1 MEVKKTYNDSGF
13 VEYTVGDSGRIRI
26 VPPYRIFSDPWTVRI
41 PDLSNPAPQGEYN
54 TITIYRA
61 TTIARLREFFDRFS
75 TEEELFKAFM
85 GGNV

>member
-26 VPPYRIFSDPWTVRI
+26 VPPHRIFSDPWTVRI
-41 PDLSNPAPQGEYN
+41 PDLSRPAPQGEYN

-75 TEEELFKAFM
+75 TEEELFKTYSH
-85 GGNV
+85 

>member
-26 VPPYRIFSDPWTVRI
+26 VPPRRIFSDPWTVRI

-61 TTIARLREFFDRFS
+61 TTIARIKEFFDRFS
-75 TEEELFKAFM
+75 TEEELFRAYM